1 MTKDEKDNS
10 PGASLPPEPVA
21 AGGGGEPATTHQPP
35 VEPAPQEAPL
45 RTASGTPATPAA
57 VAAAPAGLR
66 DRVRRLLA
74 LPPRYPHYDMPPEPE
89 GDEPERQLGS
99 ATLRHPVQTGF
110 MGTVGVGLALLG
122 YFVLTNVGPL
132 LVWIS
137 LALFIA
143 LGLDPIVRWLE
154 KRGAPRP
161 LGVVA
166 AVLLL
171 AAAFAA
177 VFATLIPTMVDQT
190 AQFVARAPG
199 FVDDFLNSEFFLTAD
214 QQFQVR
220 DRLEEEVNKFFSNPD
235 NVGGLFGGVIG
246 AGTVIAQGMFGALTV
261 LVLAVYFLASLPAIK
276 VWAYRLAPRSKRN
289 RVQALSEQITNSVG
303 NYVIGQAFVALA
315 NATYAFILMSI
326 TDVPFSL
333 LLAVAVALLAFIPL
347 VGAVT
352 AGILVSLVA
361 LTAGWQTA
369 VVYAVFYFAYLQFE
383 AYFISPRVM
392 QKAVAVP
399 GAVAVIAVIA
409 GGALMG
415 IVGAL
420 MAIPLAAASML
431 LLREVFIA
439 RQDRL

>member
-1 MTKDEKDNS
+1 
-10 PGASLPPEPVA
+10 
-21 AGGGGEPATTHQPP
+21 
-35 VEPAPQEAPL
+35 
-45 RTASGTPATPAA
+45 
-57 VAAAPAGLR
+57 
-66 DRVRRLLA
+66 
-74 LPPRYPHYDMPPEPE
+74 MPPEPE